1 MFLPRSAK
9 AGCARWSCL
18 RPLLPHTAK
27 IHFRNLKTSERRRG
41 ASWKLCCP
49 WTHPAGDSAPS
60 QPCPQ
65 SPACASGLR
74 SSCWKKG
81 TVLACNSVF
90 GTLQGGSAWL
100 TGQIR
105 ICQLFCVFYYLHKS
119 DLSKREWKNGWFN
132 RTTFAI
138 IKFGWDNPR
147 GRLRTYKNYCSS
159 VKPDLNQTKP
169 CFLKFRNVWQSAY
182 FYFSCTFA
190 LSGSGGD

>member
-27 IHFRNLKTSERRRG
+27 IHFRNLKTSDRRRG

-49 WTHPAGDSAPS
+49 WTGPAGDSAPS
-60 QPCPQ
+60 PVLGHQPTLWACTH
-65 SPACASGLR
+65 PAG
-74 SSCWKKG
+74 KKG
-81 TVLACNSVF
+81 TVPVGNSVF
-90 GTLQGGSAWL
+90 STLQRGSTRL

-105 ICQLFCVFYYLHKS
+105 ICQVFCVFYYLHKS
-119 DLSKREWKNGWFN
+119 DLSKRKWKNRRFN

-138 IKFGWDNPR
+138 IKFGWDNLR
-147 GRLRTYKNYCSS
+147 GRLRTYKHYYSS

-169 CFLKFRNVWQSAY
+169 CFLKFRNAW
-182 FYFSCTFA
+182 
-190 LSGSGGD
+190 